1 MFNQTFVNIKLYGIY
16 RTLKKDVLKKFD
28 QFFDMN
34 DKRKNFVLLQILNQ
48 IQQDNADVR
57 DGLNKYVPTKGISF
71 EQVFY
76 ILLSDV
82 VFIVNKSPFSLYFDQ

>member
-1 MFNQTFVNIKLYGIY
+1 M
-16 RTLKKDVLKKFD
+16 
-28 QFFDMN
+28 
-34 DKRKNFVLLQILNQ
+34 QILNQ